1 MVSTS
6 ALLYPILSKL
16 SLNRSYHSFIPL
28 RVAVGGGTSDLFL
41 PLSAQGGSQQTCVS
55 CSPPNLD
62 CCLRDTQHRETC
74 QNMTGF

>member
-16 SLNRSYHSFIPL
+16 SLDRSYHSFIPL
-28 RVAVGGGTSDLFL
+28 GVAVEGGTSELFL
-41 PLSAQGGSQQTCVS
+41 PLSARGGSQQTCVS

-62 CCLRDTQHRETC
+62 CCLRDTQHHETC